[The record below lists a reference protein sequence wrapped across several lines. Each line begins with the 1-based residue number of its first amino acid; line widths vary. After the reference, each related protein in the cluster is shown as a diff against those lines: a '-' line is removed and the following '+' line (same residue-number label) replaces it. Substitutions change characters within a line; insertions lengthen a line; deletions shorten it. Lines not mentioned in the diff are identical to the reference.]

1 MGDSWRTWWPA
12 ESGVLGR
19 LATALPATTDSS
31 WPLPVKVVWEP
42 LVLSVHSVGKR
53 VDQPWLGS
61 KCSATER
68 WIRSSGESST
78 QPTTV
83 PLSWPRTLS
92 QFWAPDWRSSTS
104 SWIPCWKV
112 PRRSEV
118 ASGWAR
124 MLRPTGVSTHAG
136 LVSTEAL
143 GLGLEVVAEVAG
155 EAPWVFPDPPEQAAR
170 NRVTAAR
177 EAPDAILIIRLTLRG
192 PPFERSNTL

>member
-1 MGDSWRTWWPA
+1 
-12 ESGVLGR
+12 
-19 LATALPATTDSS
+19 
-31 WPLPVKVVWEP
+31 
-42 LVLSVHSVGKR
+42 
-53 VDQPWLGS
+53 
-61 KCSATER
+61 
-68 WIRSSGESST
+68 
-78 QPTTV
+78 
-83 PLSWPRTLS
+83 SWPRTLS

-136 LVSTEAL
+136 PVSTEAL

-170 NRVTAAR
+170 KRVMAAR

-192 PPFERSNTL
+192 FPFERSNTLGRHPSRWSRDTYAVEDAEGLAPGCRQAHHRPRSRRLLRGWYPPPRHRAQPPSRRAGFAHRRPRRSGVPGGA